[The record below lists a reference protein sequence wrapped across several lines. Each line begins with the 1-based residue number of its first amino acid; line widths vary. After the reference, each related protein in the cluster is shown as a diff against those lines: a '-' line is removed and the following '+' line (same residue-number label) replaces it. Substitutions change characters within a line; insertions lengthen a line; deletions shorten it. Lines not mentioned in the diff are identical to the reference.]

1 MIFKTYAI
9 SRDYN
14 EIADTPLIILSKSKL
29 VSWRTRKSR
38 ICVKT
43 YTFDFYRAK
52 KNVWYQRISRNNS
65 WRIK

>member
-29 VSWRTRKSR
+29 VS
-38 ICVKT
+38 
-43 YTFDFYRAK
+43 
-52 KNVWYQRISRNNS
+52 
-65 WRIK
+65 